1 MIVHPIKLGKKK
13 IHQGEIRFWESI
25 KLWRKKKKIIK
36 LEKTSTRRK
45 IKRIECRNSHQ
56 DERKM
61 EYQETQKTWDFMND
75 HSGWEGL
82 AKKWRFIMKR
92 NSIKLRKMAKRK
104 IKIHFINNKK
114 VFSQVKKHESAVEKI
129 RGHQIEMQN
138 HPIKMTLC
146 QTEGNRKCS
155 WLKANRN
162 L

>member
-1 MIVHPIKLGKKK
+1 
-13 IHQGEIRFWESI
+13 
-25 KLWRKKKKIIK
+25 
-36 LEKTSTRRK
+36 
-45 IKRIECRNSHQ
+45 
-56 DERKM
+56 
-61 EYQETQKTWDFMND
+61 
-75 HSGWEGL
+75 
-82 AKKWRFIMKR
+82 MKR

-155 WLKANRN
+155 
-162 L
+162 